1 MCSVVTNSLQPQ
13 RPGVRQTPLS
23 VGFLQARILECL
35 PSPPPGDL
43 PDPGVIPHSPT
54 PRLLC
59 LLHWQADSFPLASIF
74 YTFRQNYKLSPSLWS
89 WAPTRAFLPS
99 VTHANRTRPSL
110 VQDKGKCPPR
120 IRGWGGS
127 SLGSRAGT
135 FPPGCGHGGFT
146 GTCRRGGAGAPE
158 AQAHT
163 QAHTR
168 RRTRRRTSTA
178 RAPDSPRQPS

>member
-1 MCSVVTNSLQPQ
+1 MALCVLCVCVSAHVCSVVTNSLQPQ

-23 VGFLQARILECL
+23 VGFLQARTLECL

-43 PDPGVIPHSPT
+43 PDLGVIPHSPT
-54 PRLLC
+54 PVPC
-59 LLHWQADSFPLASIF
+59 VS
-74 YTFRQNYKLSPSLWS
+74 QNYKLSPSLSS

-127 SLGSRAGT
+127 SLGSRART
-135 FPPGCGHGGFT
+135 FPPGCGQGGFT

-158 AQAHT
+158 AQAHA
-163 QAHTR
+163 QAHFHCAGSR
-168 RRTRRRTSTA
+168 L
-178 RAPDSPRQPS
+178 PSAAILSRGVVCR